1 MERLAKRIYGSMVC
15 VGILLSGALV
25 GSAEVSRLVSGDVAT
40 DFEVVGPTGEV
51 IRLSDYRGQV
61 VVLDFWATWCGPC
74 IKAMPKMSELAS
86 TRGGEGLVVLSICVA
101 DTRENYEKWVKENGD
116 RYAFETAHD
125 PKGKALR
132 ESIFSAA
139 YGVSM
144 LPAVL
149 VVDRDGKLVGRV
161 TTYPEDKY
169 NMDDVLEEAG
179 LSAGVAE
186 EKPSPRFRTS
196 LGRLNSGGRLPEVT
210 VERLD
215 GESVEL
221 SSLLGDGPVMLRI
234 FKAPQLEDEQIAELN
249 GYVERY
255 ASQGL
260 KVIALGSYTDRAVFD
275 DWLSEK
281 KEPIKFEVVYDPCG
295 PAPEVNKPREELSDE
310 ELAEL
315 RAAQRAYYETLA
327 PMTLAGGLMAPVPHT
342 IIADKD
348 YRFIGIYVGS
358 GEKTRDSVG
367 NLFMRAELELAEV
380 DRPAHV
386 YTVAETTPEKPVK
399 TLGVGSLAPDFS
411 MVDVNGKEVK
421 LSDYRGKIVVL
432 DFWATW
438 CGPCKKAIPHLQQVA
453 VDYKD
458 QGVVV
463 LGSCTNDKR
472 SAFEKWIKANGSKY
486 PEVIWAM
493 DPAEKGSE
501 RASRKLYGV
510 PGIPTQFIIDRE
522 GRIVEV
528 TVGYLDGEV
537 LVDAALAKAG
547 VSVPQEIME
556 KALEDRKKRE
566 RMQ

>member
-1 MERLAKRIYGSMVC
+1 MKKRVMGFNYGIICMALLLACGPIVFG
-15 VGILLSGALV
+15 
-25 GSAEVSRLVSGDVAT
+25 EDSRLVSGDAAT
-40 DFEVVGPTGEV
+40 DFEVLGPSGEV
-51 IRLSDYRGQV
+51 IRLSDYRGKV

-86 TRGGEGLVVLSICVA
+86 SRSGDGLVVLSICVA
-101 DTRENYEKWVKENGD
+101 DTRENYDKWVEENGD
-116 RYAFETAHD
+116 KYAFETAHD

-132 ESIFSAA
+132 ESIFSKA

-144 LPAVL
+144 LPSVW

-169 NMDDVLEEAG
+169 NMDEVLEEAG
-179 LSAGVAE
+179 LSAGGAK
-186 EKPSPRFRTS
+186 EKPAPRFRTS
-196 LGRLNSGGRLPEVT
+196 LGRTNSGDRLPEVT
-210 VERLD
+210 VDRLN

-221 SSLLGDGPVMLRI
+221 SSLLGDGPLLLRI
-234 FKAPQLEDEQIAELN
+234 FKAPQLDDEQIAELN

-255 ASQGL
+255 SSQGL
-260 KVIALGSYTDRAVFD
+260 KVLALGSYTDRAVFD
-275 DWLSEK
+275 SWLSEK
-281 KEPIKFEVVYDPCG
+281 EELLKFEVVYDPCG
-295 PAPEVNKPREELSDE
+295 MAPEVSKPREELSDE

-315 RAAQRAYYETLA
+315 RAAQKAYYDTLA
-327 PMTLAGGLMAPVPHT
+327 PLTLAGGLMAPVPHT
-342 IIADKD
+342 ILADKD
-348 YRFIGIYVGS
+348 YQFVGIYIGS

-380 DRPAHV
+380 DRPTHV
-386 YTVAETTPEKPVK
+386 YTLAETTPEKPVK
-399 TLGVGSLAPDFS
+399 TLEVGRMAPDFT
-411 MVDVNGKEVK
+411 MVDAEGEEVK

-438 CGPCKKAIPHLQQVA
+438 CGPCKKAIPHLQKVA

-472 SAFEKWIKANGSKY
+472 SAFDKWMKANGSKY
-486 PEVIWAM
+486 PDVKWAM

-522 GRIVEV
+522 GKVVEV

-547 VSVPQEIME
+547 VSVPEEILE
-556 KALEDRKKRE
+556 KAMEDRKKRE